1 VCLQRLIAV
10 ARDSNCVE
18 EMAMNLEALVRHY
31 ITHYRPHK
39 QTELNWF
46 RRQPSFEATISM
58 AAKAENER
66 GLRYSHQY
74 RITRKAIQEAN
85 RLLLEK
91 HDVLQKCKSFHEL
104 WQRIR
109 IVLDKVTGLGELYIY
124 DTSLRIGAYLNHLPD
139 RVYLHAGTR
148 TGARAFGI
156 ISRHEE
162 WIEVHELPSILRELP
177 PHEVEDILC
186 IYKDRAVMATTRGC
200 S

>member
-1 VCLQRLIAV
+1 
-10 ARDSNCVE
+10 
-18 EMAMNLEALVRHY
+18 MNLEAIVRHY
-31 ITHYRPHK
+31 ISNHRPHK
-39 QTELNWF
+39 QIELNWF
-46 RRQPSFEATISM
+46 RQQPSLETAINV

-104 WQRIR
+104 WQRIK
-109 IVLDKVTGLGELYIY
+109 IILETVKGLGELYIY
-124 DTSLRIGAYLNHLPD
+124 DTALRIGAYLNLLPD

-148 TGARAFGI
+148 AGANAFGI
-156 ISRHEE
+156 VSRHTE
-162 WIEVHELPSILRELP
+162 WIDVSELPNILKELP

-186 IYKDRAVMATTRGC
+186 IYKDKAMPAKGC
-200 S
+200 A